1 MHVTTTGAQL
11 KISQEFLTRQTWYR
25 NEEGKG
31 EQVVVAAKGFHFTMG
46 LKKVCP
52 RNPELNPVVTCIT
65 PHASHNHLANTKK
78 KTHIMSCHIRHAC
91 HTSHSRKTPKVQNS
105 SSKFKITRCRMGPY
119 SCSPVLWP
127 KWTVP
132 QGPWYLIHVP
142 FHLPFSFSLI
152 SAPRSIA
159 DFNAKAWHLM
169 ADKGPTVRSLQ
180 CFSSVSPPTR
190 VLEPRLSASAYV
202 RPVAT

>member
-11 KISQEFLTRQTWYR
+11 RISQEFLTRQTGYC

-65 PHASHNHLANTKK
+65 PHASHNHLANTEKK
-78 KTHIMSCHIRHAC
+78 KTHIMSCYIRHAC

-105 SSKFKITRCRMGPY
+105 SSKFKITHCRMGPK
-119 SCSPVLWP
+119 VLAHLAKFRMNMQHTP
-127 KWTVP
+127 IMPRKVRILETSLH
-132 QGPWYLIHVP
+132 GPHLEILSMYLG
-142 FHLPFSFSLI
+142 SGS
-152 SAPRSIA
+152 
-159 DFNAKAWHLM
+159 
-169 ADKGPTVRSLQ
+169 
-180 CFSSVSPPTR
+180 
-190 VLEPRLSASAYV
+190 
-202 RPVAT
+202 RPSGVQ

>member
-65 PHASHNHLANTKK
+65 PHASHNNLANTEKK
-78 KTHIMSCHIRHAC
+78 IHIMSCYIRHAC

-105 SSKFKITRCRMGPY
+105 SSKFKITHCRMGPKNLQY
-119 SCSPVLWP
+119 FRQ
-127 KWTVP
+127 P
-132 QGPWYLIHVP
+132 QKIMGHQAWWMEFLQ
-142 FHLPFSFSLI
+142 
-152 SAPRSIA
+152 
-159 DFNAKAWHLM
+159 DFNYCLNHIP
-169 ADKGPTVRSLQ
+169 GHH
-180 CFSSVSPPTR
+180 
-190 VLEPRLSASAYV
+190 
-202 RPVAT
+202 